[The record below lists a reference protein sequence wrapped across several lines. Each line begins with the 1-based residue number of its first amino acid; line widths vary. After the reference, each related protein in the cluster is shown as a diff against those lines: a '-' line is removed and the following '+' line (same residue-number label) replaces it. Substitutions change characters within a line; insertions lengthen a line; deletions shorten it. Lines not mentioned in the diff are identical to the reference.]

1 MPLRSLRLCGE
12 LDLASESDQVIFEQ
26 SLKEFI
32 IDQALIC
39 DLRRLMRKK
48 PRIDHLCEAINA
60 MIKTTISAIRTAN
73 VILTQLFG

>member
-1 MPLRSLRLCGE
+1 MGFIKRRNPLELRGVLSAQLNLKPG
-12 LDLASESDQVIFEQ
+12 
-26 SLKEFI
+26 KEFI

-48 PRIDHLCEAINA
+48 PRIDHLCKAINA
-60 MIKTTISAIRTAN
+60 IVKTTISAIRTAN